1 MRICYSVRHG
11 LSSLLLAAA
20 ILFNLGMMAEAAEI
34 VIFHTNDM
42 HARAFSEDDGNRSAG
57 LAELAAIVKAGRAA
71 NRDTLWLDAGDTFHG
86 MPYINISKGE
96 NMVQL
101 LNKAGLDAT
110 VPGNHDFNY
119 GSQQLERLAKGLK
132 GTVLSANVVRKGT
145 KELVFKDYRIF
156 KMSDG
161 TTVGVFGM
169 TTPETAYKT
178 NPSNVRDVEFLNPVE
193 TARRMV
199 GELRDKCDVLVAL
212 MHMGVDQS
220 SEFTSE
226 RIAHEVSGI
235 DVIVDGHSHTELPEG
250 IWVNDT
256 LIVQTG
262 WHDYNLGKVTI
273 QTDNHKIS
281 SRKAELIEK
290 NEMHLKP
297 DSQVKKTLDNIEKKN
312 RELFDEVVAKSE
324 RKLTGDRLIVRRQE
338 AEMGNLCSDAIRWR
352 TGADIAVINGG
363 SIRSDLPEGNVT
375 KGDVMAIFPF
385 GNTVKMAEIKG
396 QAIKA
401 MLEHSVYGYPAS
413 FGGFLDVSGMTFAF
427 DPLQPV
433 GSRVS
438 DIKIEGQPLDEGR
451 TYRIATNDYLLSGGD
466 DFEMLKNLPI
476 AGEFDTCEDV
486 LADYLNKVGMPDIQ
500 VGRIDV
506 KNELPPVQAD
516 LEEGGVNRE
525 LPESK
530 AA

>member
-1 MRICYSVRHG
+1 MRLKCSIRRSFC
-11 LSSLLLAAA
+11 SLFLAAT
-20 ILFNLGMMAEAAEI
+20 ILCNLGMMAEAAEI

-42 HARAFSEDDGNRSAG
+42 HARASAEDDGKRSAG
-57 LAELAAIVKAGRAA
+57 LAELSAIVKAGRAV
-71 NRDTLWLDAGDTFHG
+71 NRDPLWLDAGDTFHG

-132 GTVLSANVVRKGT
+132 GTVLSANIVRKGT
-145 KELVFKDYRIF
+145 KDLVFKDYRIF

-178 NPSNVRDVEFLNPVE
+178 NPSNVKEVEFLNPVE
-193 TARRMV
+193 TAKRMV
-199 GELRDKCDVLVAL
+199 GELRDKCDVLVAV
-212 MHMGVDQS
+212 MHMGVDKS

-226 RIAHEVSGI
+226 RIANEVSGI

-250 IWVNDT
+250 LWVKDT

-273 QTDNHKIS
+273 HTDNHKVG
-281 SRKAELIEK
+281 SRKAELIDK
-290 NEMHLKP
+290 NEMRVKP
-297 DSQVKKTLDNIEKKN
+297 DPQVKKTLDDIEKRNQK
-312 RELFDEVVAKSE
+312 LFGEVVAKSD
-324 RKLTGDRLIVRRQE
+324 RKLTGERLIVRRQE
-338 AEMGNLCSDAIRWR
+338 AELGNLCSDAIRWK

-363 SIRSDLPEGNVT
+363 AMRTDLPEGNVT
-375 KGDVMAIFPF
+375 RGDVMAIFPF
-385 GNTVKMAEIKG
+385 GNTVQMAEIKG
-396 QAIKA
+396 QAIKD

-427 DPLQPV
+427 DPMQPV

-438 DIKIEGQPLDEGR
+438 DIRIDGQPLDEGL
-451 TYRIATNDYLLSGGD
+451 TYRIGTNDYLLAGGD
-466 DFEMLKNLPI
+466 DYEMLKGLPI
-476 AGEFDTCEDV
+476 VGEFDTCEDV
-486 LADYLNKVGMPDIQ
+486 LADYLNNVGMPDIQ

-506 KNELPPVQAD
+506 KNELPPTQAD
-516 LEEGGVNRE
+516 LEEGGVKSE
-525 LPESK
+525 VTESK